1 MPTVENDN
9 KPGALIDAHN
19 HLQDQRFGDDLTG
32 VLASMRDE
40 NIVHN
45 IVNGTCEQDWPKVDS
60 LHKAHP
66 EQISPAFGL
75 HPWKTGA
82 RSKEWQEK
90 LRHFLLENPQ
100 ASIGE
105 CGLDLW
111 MRDADINDQIEVLKV
126 HMQLS
131 REFERPLTIHCLK
144 AWPQFIELLESS
156 PPLPNFL
163 LHAFNG
169 PREHVASL
177 CRQGAHFSFSGY
189 FLHPRKQQTMLT
201 FRHIPHDR
209 LLIETDAPDM
219 APPEIFQGK
228 YHRDNYHHPAD
239 LPITLIELAKL
250 RGVSS
255 HQYGDVIRENT
266 ARLFRLSDFQ

>member
-1 MPTVENDN
+1 MPTENN
-9 KPGALIDAHN
+9 NAPGILVDAHN
-19 HLQDQRFGDDLTG
+19 HLQDHRFGDDLAD
-32 VLASMRDE
+32 VLACTRDE
-40 NIVHN
+40 NIVHH
-45 IVNGTCEQDWPKVDS
+45 IVNGTHEQDWPEVEA

-66 EQISPAFGL
+66 ERISPAFGL
-75 HPWKTGA
+75 HPWKTTA

-111 MRDADINDQIEVLKV
+111 MRDADIDDQVEVFKV

-131 REFERPLTIHCLK
+131 REFDRPLTIHCLK
-144 AWPQFIELLESS
+144 AWPQFIGLLESS
-156 PPLPNFL
+156 PPLPDFL

-169 PREHVASL
+169 PREIVASL
-177 CRQGAHFSFSGY
+177 CRRGAHFSFSGC

-201 FRHIPHDR
+201 FRHIPDDR

-219 APPEIFQGK
+219 APPEIFQGN

-255 HQYGDVIRENT
+255 RQCGDVTRENA
-266 ARLFRLSDFQ
+266 ARLFRLPDFQ

>member
-156 PPLPNFL
+156 PPLPDFL

-169 PREHVASL
+169 PREHVPSL

>member
-1 MPTVENDN
+1 MPTENYN
-9 KPGALIDAHN
+9 APGTLIDAHN
-19 HLQDQRFGDDLTG
+19 HLQDQRFGDDLAD
-32 VLASMRDE
+32 VLASMQDE

-45 IVNGTCEQDWPKVDS
+45 IVNGTCEHDWPEVEA

-66 EQISPAFGL
+66 DRISPAFGL
-75 HPWKTGA
+75 HPWKTGT
-82 RSKEWQEK
+82 RSIEWQEK

-111 MRDADINDQIEVLKV
+111 MRDADIDDQAEVFKI

-131 REFERPLTIHCLK
+131 REFDRPLTIHCLK
-144 AWPQFIELLESS
+144 AWPQLIGLLDSS
-156 PPLPNFL
+156 PPLPDFL
-163 LHAFNG
+163 LHSYNG
-169 PREHVASL
+169 PREHVPSL
-177 CRQGAHFSFSGY
+177 CRRGAHFSFSGY

-201 FRHIPHDR
+201 FRHIPDDR

-219 APPEIFQGK
+219 APPEIFQGN

-239 LPITLIELAKL
+239 LPITLTELAKL
-250 RGVSS
+250 RGVSMR
-255 HQYGDVIRENT
+255 QCGDVTTQNA
-266 ARLFRLSDFQ
+266 ARLFRLSGFR